1 MRDAQQGGDLVR
13 GRYSVPLKAN
23 FPALHQR
30 ADRRVKG
37 AVFKQAGRF
46 RATDQLE
53 HRATDGNRMLT
64 GRMVDVHYPGV
75 RSVNGKQIFVLF
87 DQAKHARG
95 KRFVIGK
102 EFQEDGRSHQNGGV
116 AVNAMAIRHFM
127 SPQM

>member
-1 MRDAQQGGDLVR
+1 
-13 GRYSVPLKAN
+13 
-23 FPALHQR
+23 
-30 ADRRVKG
+30 
-37 AVFKQAGRF
+37 
-46 RATDQLE
+46 
-53 HRATDGNRMLT
+53 
-64 GRMVDVHYPGV
+64 MVDVHYLGV

-95 KRFVIGK
+95 KRFVMGK